1 MIFTYFI
8 RAAPCFHPNMQVSID
23 YDGIYTL
30 CCNIRSDVKE
40 HKDYLIGNVENN
52 SIFELFT
59 SDKIIEFRKHLLRG
73 NNKKIGACAYCSM
86 GTDVGN
92 NLWFDNR
99 R

>member
-1 MIFTYFI
+1 
-8 RAAPCFHPNMQVSID
+8 MQVSID
-23 YDGIYTL
+23 YDVIYTL

-59 SDKIIEFRKHLLRG
+59 SYKIIEFRKHLLRS
-73 NNKKIGACAYCSM
+73 NSKKFGACANCSM
-86 GTDVGN
+86 GEDINN

-99 R
+99 G

>member
-1 MIFTYFI
+1 MIFTCFI

-59 SDKIIEFRKHLLRG
+59 SDKIIEFRKSLLRD
-73 NNKKIGACAYCSM
+73 NSKKFGACANCSI
-86 GTDVGN
+86 GEDVDN
-92 NLWFDNR
+92 NLWFGNR
-99 R
+99 G